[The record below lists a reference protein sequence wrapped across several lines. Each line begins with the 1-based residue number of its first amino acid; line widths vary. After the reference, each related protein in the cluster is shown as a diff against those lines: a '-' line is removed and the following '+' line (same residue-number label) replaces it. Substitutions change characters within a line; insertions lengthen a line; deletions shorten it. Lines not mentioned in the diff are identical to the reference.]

1 MSIAIADENFFNK
14 GLKLF
19 KDKKYEDA
27 RFMFERGIV
36 FNPKDSNSYLYL
48 AKIYNIQEDQ
58 DKEEKN
64 LEATLL
70 IEPNNEEAILMSM
83 KIALERSN
91 YSKVKDLSNTFSK
104 VCKKLCNENKEILD
118 TLANIEP
125 KKMSLD
131 KNLNKILI
139 IDFGSQ
145 FTQLIARRIRESGVY
160 SEIIS
165 HKKVKNKNI
174 DNSIKGIILS
184 GGPLNVYQINKYS
197 FDKRIIEN
205 QIPVLGICFGH
216 QILSKLNGGRVK
228 QSKYREFGLANIRKK
243 RESILTKNF
252 FNKKNINKVWM
263 SHADQVSKLPKNFN
277 VIASSQ
283 NSKFAIIE
291 NKKKNFYGV
300 QFHPEVTHT
309 ENGKKLINNFIFL
322 ICKIKRNWSSKDQ
335 KIKLIK
341 DVQNLVGKNK
351 VICALSGGVDSSVV
365 AQLLNKAIG
374 KNLFCIFV
382 NTGLLRKNEEIQV
395 VKTFKKKLKINL
407 IYVNAENEFLRK
419 LNNVSDPEK
428 KRKIIGNLFIK
439 IFERYAKRIKNVKF
453 LAQGTLY
460 PDLIESKSVTG
471 SQTSKIKSHHNVGGL
486 PKKMKLKLV
495 EPLKFLFKDEV
506 RKLGLELK
514 LSKEI
519 ISRHPFPGP
528 GLAIRMPGIITKEK
542 IKILKEADN
551 YFIQA
556 LREHNLY
563 NKIWQAY
570 AALLPVKTVGVM
582 GDNRTY
588 EYLCLLRAITSEDG
602 MTADF
607 YDFKKSFIQMISN
620 KIVNS
625 IRGVNRVV
633 YDVTSKPPSTIEL
646 E

>member
-1 MSIAIADENFFNK
+1 MN
-14 GLKLF
+14 
-19 KDKKYEDA
+19 
-27 RFMFERGIV
+27 
-36 FNPKDSNSYLYL
+36 
-48 AKIYNIQEDQ
+48 
-58 DKEEKN
+58 
-64 LEATLL
+64 
-70 IEPNNEEAILMSM
+70 
-83 KIALERSN
+83 
-91 YSKVKDLSNTFSK
+91 
-104 VCKKLCNENKEILD
+104 
-118 TLANIEP
+118 
-125 KKMSLD
+125 LD
-131 KNLNKILI
+131 KSLEKILI

-145 FTQLIARRIRESGVY
+145 FTQLIARRIRELGVF

-165 HKKVKNKNI
+165 HKKIKNRDI
-174 DNSIKGIILS
+174 DKSVKGIVLS

-197 FDKRIIEN
+197 FDKKILEKRI
-205 QIPVLGICFGH
+205 PFLGICFGH

-228 QSKYREFGLANIRKK
+228 QSKLREFGHANIFKK
-243 RESILTKNF
+243 KESILVKNF

-283 NSKFAIIE
+283 YSKFAIIE
-291 NKKKNFYGV
+291 NKLKNYYGV

-322 ICKIKRNWSSKDQ
+322 ICKIKKNWSSKDQ

-341 DVQNLVGKNK
+341 EVREQVGKNK

-374 KNLFCIFV
+374 KNLYCIFV
-382 NTGLLRKNEEIQV
+382 NTGLLRKNEETQV

-407 IYVNAENEFLRK
+407 IYVNAEKEFLKK
-419 LNNVSDPEK
+419 LKNVSDPEE

-439 IFERYAKRIKNVKF
+439 IFERYAKKIKNVKF

-460 PDLIESKSVTG
+460 PDLIESRSVTG

-506 RKLGLELK
+506 RKLGLELN
-514 LSKEI
+514 LSSEI

-528 GLAIRMPGIITKEK
+528 GLAIRMPGIITNEK
-542 IKILKEADN
+542 IKILKEADY
-551 YFIQA
+551 YFIKA
-556 LREHNLY
+556 LKEQNLY

-607 YDFKKSFIQMISN
+607 YDFKKTFIQMISN

-625 IRGVNRVV
+625 IRGINRVV

>member
-1 MSIAIADENFFNK
+1 MN
-14 GLKLF
+14 
-19 KDKKYEDA
+19 
-27 RFMFERGIV
+27 
-36 FNPKDSNSYLYL
+36 
-48 AKIYNIQEDQ
+48 
-58 DKEEKN
+58 
-64 LEATLL
+64 
-70 IEPNNEEAILMSM
+70 
-83 KIALERSN
+83 
-91 YSKVKDLSNTFSK
+91 
-104 VCKKLCNENKEILD
+104 
-118 TLANIEP
+118 
-125 KKMSLD
+125 LD
-131 KNLNKILI
+131 KSLEKILI

-145 FTQLIARRIRESGVY
+145 FTQLIARRIRELGVF

-165 HKKVKNKNI
+165 HKKIKNRDI
-174 DNSIKGIILS
+174 DKSVKGIVLS

-197 FDKRIIEN
+197 FDKKILEKRI
-205 QIPVLGICFGH
+205 PFLGICFGH

-228 QSKYREFGLANIRKK
+228 QSKLREFGHANIFKK
-243 RESILTKNF
+243 KESILVKNF
-252 FNKKNINKVWM
+252 FNKKNTNKVWM

-283 NSKFAIIE
+283 YSKFAIIE
-291 NKKKNFYGV
+291 NKLKNYYGV

-309 ENGKKLINNFIFL
+309 ENGKKLIQNFIFS
-322 ICKIKRNWSSKDQ
+322 ICKIKRNWSSNDQ

-341 DVQNLVGKNK
+341 EVRQQVGKNK

-374 KNLFCIFV
+374 KKLYCIFV
-382 NTGLLRKNEEIQV
+382 NTGLLRKNEEKQV
-395 VKTFKKKLKINL
+395 VKTFKKRLKINL
-407 IYVNAENEFLRK
+407 IYVNAEREFLKK
-419 LNNVSDPEK
+419 LKNVSDPEK

-439 IFERYAKRIKNVKF
+439 IFERYAKKIKNVKF

-460 PDLIESKSVTG
+460 PDLIESRSVTG

-486 PKKMKLKLV
+486 PKKMKLELV

-506 RKLGLELK
+506 RKLGLELN
-514 LSKEI
+514 LNNEI

-528 GLAIRMPGIITKEK
+528 GLAIRMPGVITKEK
-542 IKILKEADN
+542 IKILKEADY
-551 YFIQA
+551 YFIKA
-556 LREHNLY
+556 LKDNDLY

-607 YDFKKSFIQMISN
+607 YDFKKTFIQEISN

-625 IRGVNRVV
+625 IRGINRVV
-633 YDVTSKPPSTIEL
+633 YDITSKPPSTIEL

>member
-1 MSIAIADENFFNK
+1 MFI
-14 GLKLF
+14 KL
-19 KDKKYEDA
+19 
-27 RFMFERGIV
+27 I
-36 FNPKDSNSYLYL
+36 
-48 AKIYNIQEDQ
+48 
-58 DKEEKN
+58 
-64 LEATLL
+64 
-70 IEPNNEEAILMSM
+70 
-83 KIALERSN
+83 
-91 YSKVKDLSNTFSK
+91 NT
-104 VCKKLCNENKEILD
+104 
-118 TLANIEP
+118 P
-125 KKMSLD
+125 
-131 KNLNKILI
+131 
-139 IDFGSQ
+139 
-145 FTQLIARRIRESGVY
+145 
-160 SEIIS
+160 
-165 HKKVKNKNI
+165 
-174 DNSIKGIILS
+174 SIKKIIQK
-184 GGPLNVYQINKYS
+184 GV
-197 FDKRIIEN
+197 
-205 QIPVLGICFGH
+205 PVLGICFGH
-216 QILSKLNGGRVK
+216 QIISKLNGGKVK
-228 QSKYREFGLANIRKK
+228 QSKHREFGLANI
-243 RESILTKNF
+243 T
-252 FNKKNINKVWM
+252 KKNNSLLIKNLFKKKNSIKVWM
-263 SHADQVSKLPKNFN
+263 SHADQVSKLPKNFK

-283 NSKFAIIE
+283 NSKFAVVE
-291 NKKKNFYGV
+291 NKFKNYYGV

-309 ENGKKLINNFIFL
+309 ENGKKLISNFIFL
-322 ICKIKRNWSSKDQ
+322 ICKMRKNWSSKDQ

-341 DVQNLVGKNK
+341 DARQMVGNNK

-374 KNLFCIFV
+374 KNLHCIFV
-382 NTGLLRKNEEIQV
+382 NTGLLRKNEEKQV
-395 VKTFKKKLKINL
+395 VATFKKKLKINL
-407 IYVNAENEFLRK
+407 TYVNAEKEFLRK
-419 LNNVSDPEK
+419 LSNISDPEK

-439 IFERYAKRIKNVKF
+439 IFERYAKKIKNVKF

-506 RKLGLELK
+506 RKLGLELN

-542 IKILKEADN
+542 INILKEADH

-556 LREHNLY
+556 LRDHKLY
-563 NKIWQAY
+563 HKIWQAY

-607 YDFKKSFIQMISN
+607 YEFKKSFIQEISN

-625 IRGVNRVV
+625 IRGINRVV
-633 YDVTSKPPSTIEL
+633 YDITSKPPSTIEL

>member
-1 MSIAIADENFFNK
+1 
-14 GLKLF
+14 
-19 KDKKYEDA
+19 
-27 RFMFERGIV
+27 
-36 FNPKDSNSYLYL
+36 
-48 AKIYNIQEDQ
+48 
-58 DKEEKN
+58 
-64 LEATLL
+64 
-70 IEPNNEEAILMSM
+70 
-83 KIALERSN
+83 
-91 YSKVKDLSNTFSK
+91 
-104 VCKKLCNENKEILD
+104 
-118 TLANIEP
+118 
-125 KKMSLD
+125 MSLD

-145 FTQLIARRIRESGVY
+145 FTQLIARRIRELGVF

-165 HKKVKNKNI
+165 HKKIENRHINR
-174 DNSIKGIILS
+174 SIKGIILS
-184 GGPLNVYQINKYS
+184 GGPLNVYQINRYT
-197 FDKRIIEN
+197 FDKKIIEN
-205 QIPVLGICFGH
+205 QIPILGICFGH
-216 QILSKLNGGRVK
+216 QILSKLSGGKVK
-228 QSKYREFGLANIRKK
+228 QSKHREFGLVDIKK
-243 RESILTKNF
+243 KNNSILTRNF
-252 FNKKNINKVWM
+252 FDKQNKNRVWM
-263 SHADQVSKLPKNFN
+263 SHADQVSKLPKNFK
-277 VIASSQ
+277 VIASSN

-309 ENGKKLINNFIFL
+309 ENGKKLIKNFVFL
-322 ICKIKRNWSSKDQ
+322 ICKIKKNWSPKDQ

-341 DVQNLVGKNK
+341 EVQKIAGTNK

-374 KNLFCIFV
+374 KKLFCIFV

-407 IYVNAENEFLRK
+407 IYVNAEKEFLRK
-419 LNNVSDPEK
+419 LHNVSDPEK

-439 IFERYAKRIKNVKF
+439 IFERYAKKIKNVKF

-486 PKKMKLKLV
+486 PKKMKLKLI

-506 RKLGLELK
+506 RKLGLELN

-528 GLAIRMPGIITKEK
+528 GLAIRMPGVITKEK

-556 LREHNLY
+556 LKDHNLY
-563 NKIWQAY
+563 DKIWQAY

-607 YDFKKSFIQMISN
+607 FDFKKTFIQKISN

-625 IRGVNRVV
+625 IRGINRVV

>member
-1 MSIAIADENFFNK
+1 MILNQS
-14 GLKLF
+14 
-19 KDKKYEDA
+19 
-27 RFMFERGIV
+27 
-36 FNPKDSNSYLYL
+36 
-48 AKIYNIQEDQ
+48 
-58 DKEEKN
+58 
-64 LEATLL
+64 LE
-70 IEPNNEEAILMSM
+70 
-83 KIALERSN
+83 
-91 YSKVKDLSNTFSK
+91 
-104 VCKKLCNENKEILD
+104 
-118 TLANIEP
+118 
-125 KKMSLD
+125 
-131 KNLNKILI
+131 KILI

-145 FTQLIARRIRESGVY
+145 FTQLIARRIRELGVF
-160 SEIIS
+160 SEIVS
-165 HKKVKNKNI
+165 HKKIKYTDIN
-174 DNSIKGIILS
+174 NSIKGIILS

-205 QIPVLGICFGH
+205 QIPILGICFGH

-228 QSKYREFGLANIRKK
+228 NSKHREFGLASIYKKKDSLLIKKIFGNKK
-243 RESILTKNF
+243 R
-252 FNKKNINKVWM
+252 INVWM
-263 SHADQVSKLPKNFN
+263 SHADQVSELPKNFN
-277 VIASSQ
+277 IIASSK
-283 NSKFAIIE
+283 NSKFAIVE
-291 NKKKNFYGV
+291 NKSKKFYGV

-309 ENGKKLINNFIFL
+309 ENGKKLISNFIFF
-322 ICKIKRNWSSKDQ
+322 ICKIKKNWSSKDQ
-335 KIKLIK
+335 KVRLIK
-341 DVQNLVGKNK
+341 DLRNHIGKNK

-374 KNLFCIFV
+374 KNLYCVFV
-382 NTGLLRKNEEIQV
+382 NTGLLRKNEEKQV
-395 VKTFKKKLKINL
+395 IATFKKKLKINL
-407 IYVNAENEFLRK
+407 IYVNAKNEFIKK
-419 LNNVSDPEK
+419 LKNISDPER

-439 IFERYAKRIKNVKF
+439 IFERYAKKIKNVKF

-495 EPLKFLFKDEV
+495 EPLKLLFKDEV
-506 RKLGLELK
+506 RKLGLELN
-514 LSKEI
+514 LSREI

-542 IKILKEADN
+542 INILKEADH
-551 YFIQA
+551 YYIQA
-556 LREHNLY
+556 LKEHNLY
-563 NKIWQAY
+563 HKIWQAY

-607 YDFKKSFIQMISN
+607 YEFKKSFIQEISN

-625 IRGVNRVV
+625 IRGINRVV